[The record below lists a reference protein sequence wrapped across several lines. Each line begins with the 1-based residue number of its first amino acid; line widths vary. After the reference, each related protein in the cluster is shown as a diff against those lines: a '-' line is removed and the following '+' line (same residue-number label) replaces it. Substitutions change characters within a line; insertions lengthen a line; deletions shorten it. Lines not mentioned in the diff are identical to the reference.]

1 MSTSPQVAIVTGSSS
16 GIGAAIALRLAVLKW
31 NVVIN
36 YSRSASD
43 AEAVAAQC
51 RAAGAQAIAVQ
62 ADVSDDAACRAL
74 AQAALKAY
82 GRIDGLV
89 NNAGTTKFAP
99 ASDLEALSADDFMR
113 LYQTNVVSMY
123 QMARAVAPAMKAQG
137 AGSIVNIT
145 SRAGISGAGSSI
157 AYAASKGAGNTL
169 TLSLAR
175 ALAPAIRVN
184 AVAPGFV
191 ETRWHAAQGDE
202 VHAKQSAA
210 YAAKAVLKRTVQ
222 ADEVADAA
230 VWLLTGGGAATGQI
244 VSVDSGA
251 HLG

>member
-1 MSTSPQVAIVTGSSS
+1 MSSISPVAIVTGSSS
-16 GIGAAIALRLAVLKW
+16 GIGAAIAFRLAGMGW
-31 NVVIN
+31 RIVVN
-36 YSRSASD
+36 YTKSET
-43 AEAVAAQC
+43 EAREIAAQC
-51 RAAGAQAIAVQ
+51 KALAGDSLIVQ
-62 ADVSDDAACRAL
+62 ADVSDDAQCRRLTATTL
-74 AQAALKAY
+74 EAWE
-82 GRIDGLV
+82 RIDGLV

-99 ASDLEALSADDFMR
+99 AADLEALSGDDFMR

-123 QMARAVAPAMKAQG
+123 QMARAVAPAMKQQG

-157 AYAASKGAGNTL
+157 AYAATKGAGNTL

-191 ETRWHAAQGDE
+191 ETRWHAAQGHE
-202 VHAKQSAA
+202 VHARQSAA
-210 YAAKAVLKRTVQ
+210 YAAKAALKRTVQ

-230 VWLLTGGGAATGQI
+230 VWLLTGAQAATGQVI
-244 VSVDSGA
+244 SVDAGA